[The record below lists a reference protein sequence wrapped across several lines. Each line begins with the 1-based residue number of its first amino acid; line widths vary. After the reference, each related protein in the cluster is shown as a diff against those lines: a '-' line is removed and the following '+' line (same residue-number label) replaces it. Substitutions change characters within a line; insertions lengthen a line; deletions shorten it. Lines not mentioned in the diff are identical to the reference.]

1 MAELEMATTAMN
13 GRVAQG
19 VEDRVEDGTSAG
31 SGWAERLLTLE
42 GDDLAIARRLGVGLG
57 LSWVFAASAA
67 AVSGAWTA
75 TLGMPLMLAL
85 VGTLGVPSVVI
96 GLVLSRSDVDARD
109 AARAA
114 VHGIATSG
122 LVLGGLAPATLLY
135 LASSSSN
142 VIRLLVLTASLALA
156 GVVGLARMGH
166 TLLASVEGGGLRERI
181 TAHLLVLGFAAFSGV
196 LALRLWCSLGPALL
210 GHDTIALLILEG
222 GL

>member
-1 MAELEMATTAMN
+1 MAEIEMTAAM
-13 GRVAQG
+13 AP
-19 VEDRVEDGTSAG
+19 VERHG
-31 SGWAERLLTLE
+31 SGWAEKLLTLE
-42 GDDLAIARRLGVGLG
+42 GNDLAIARRLGVGLG

-75 TLGMPLMLAL
+75 TLGMPLLLAL

-96 GLVLSRSDVDARD
+96 GLVLSRSEIDARD

-135 LASSSSN
+135 VASSTSDL
-142 VIRLLVLTASLALA
+142 IRFLVLTASLSLA
-156 GVVGLARMGH
+156 GLVGLTRMAH
-166 TLLASVEGGGLRERI
+166 TLLAAVEGGALRERM
-181 TAHLLVLGFAAFSGV
+181 TAHLLVLGFAAFSGL
-196 LALRLWCSLGPALL
+196 LALRLWSSLGPALL
-210 GHDTIALLILEG
+210 GHDTLTLLVLEG